1 MQKNLLYKTLFIIA
15 VLLVFAGGIVGIPD
29 KWSGEG
35 LKQSLL
41 NRIHLGL
48 DLRGGTHL
56 ILQVMVNDAV
66 NGDSDATIE
75 RLKETLSKASIRYS
89 DISKPDPANNPG
101 RIEIKGIAPEQA
113 AQFRSAIGDN
123 TVYAGYSPGSAP
135 GGTFVLTMKPA
146 NEKEAKDR
154 AVAQSIETIR
164 SRVDTLGVSEPVIEQ
179 HGLGQ
184 DQILVQLPGVDD
196 PERVKEIMQ
205 STAMLE
211 IRQAIDQQPYT
222 SEAEALKAHGGT
234 LPLNAVLLHALNG

>member
-75 RLKETLSKASIRYS
+75 RLKETLSKANIRYT
-89 DISKPDPANNPG
+89 DISKPDPTNNPG

-113 AQFRSAIGDN
+113 SQFRSMVSD
-123 TVYAGYSPGSAP
+123 TYTSYKVGSAV
-135 GGTFVLTMKPA
+135 GDTFLQTKKPA
-146 NEKEAKDR
+146 KEEEDKDR
-154 AVAQSIETIR
+154 AVVLSIETIS
-164 SRVDTLGVSEPVIEQ
+164 SRVDTMGASAPVNVQ
-179 HGLGQ
+179 NGLGQ
-184 DQILVQLPGVDD
+184 DQI
-196 PERVKEIMQ
+196 M
-205 STAMLE
+205 
-211 IRQAIDQQPYT
+211 
-222 SEAEALKAHGGT
+222 
-234 LPLNAVLLHALNG
+234 